1 MLHQIFD
8 VASNPT
14 SNVGVLRTK
23 QMAVT
28 VTRLN
33 VVFTPRYALISC
45 QKHHHH
51 PKIVIGDDGVKGV
64 ISVNIYSIK
73 EAFLCGVVIILRCSR
88 VCFTS
93 NVIFFI
99 LSVCRSIV
107 ECSQYSMRDL
117 ILEHLA

>member
-1 MLHQIFD
+1 
-8 VASNPT
+8 
-14 SNVGVLRTK
+14 
-23 QMAVT
+23 MAVT

-33 VVFTPRYALISC
+33 VVFTPRYALISY

-93 NVIFFI
+93 NVIFLFCQ
-99 LSVCRSIV
+99 SVGQLLNVRNIRCVI
-107 ECSQYSMRDL
+107 
-117 ILEHLA
+117 